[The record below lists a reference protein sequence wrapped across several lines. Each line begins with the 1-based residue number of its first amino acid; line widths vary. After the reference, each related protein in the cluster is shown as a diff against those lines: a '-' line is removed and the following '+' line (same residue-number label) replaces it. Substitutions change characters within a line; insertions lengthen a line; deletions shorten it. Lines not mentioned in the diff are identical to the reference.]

1 MSLEFT
7 GGGVVDPG
15 RSEVRAPGVDARPLP
30 AWGLY
35 ARNVQALQLENVRLG
50 VAKDDARPAMIV
62 EHVGTIDLDALKLP
76 RGADPP
82 VVLNDVREVRSS
94 TMSITLVPAK
104 CLDLSVTAMPLAAIA
119 TVEGGDQEG
128 LAQVEL
134 SVDAQTSAQWVWLKA
149 HERKSVSFPKLS
161 VSGTGTH
168 RIQCG
173 DVARDVPSGKD

>member
-1 MSLEFT
+1 
-7 GGGVVDPG
+7 
-15 RSEVRAPGVDARPLP
+15 
-30 AWGLY
+30 
-35 ARNVQALQLENVRLG
+35 
-50 VAKDDARPAMIV
+50 
-62 EHVGTIDLDALKLP
+62 
-76 RGADPP
+76 
-82 VVLNDVREVRSS
+82 
-94 TMSITLVPAK
+94 MSITLVPAK

-134 SVDAQTSAQWVWLKA
+134 SVDAQTSAQWVWLKV

>member
-1 MSLEFT
+1 VEAWSTQGEAKC
-7 GGGVVDPG
+7 VP
-15 RSEVRAPGVDARPLP
+15 PGVDARPLS

-82 VVLNDVREVRSS
+82 VVLNDVREVRSC

-134 SVDAQTSAQWVWLKA
+134 SVDAQTSAQSVWLKA
-149 HERKSVSFPKLS
+149 HERKSVSFLKLG

>member
-1 MSLEFT
+1 M
-7 GGGVVDPG
+7 
-15 RSEVRAPGVDARPLP
+15 RAPGVDARPLP

-50 VAKDDARPAMIV
+50 VAKDHARPAMIV
-62 EHVGTIDLDALKLP
+62 GHVGTIDLDALKLP

-94 TMSITLVPAK
+94 TMSITLVPAR

-128 LAQVEL
+128 LAKW
-134 SVDAQTSAQWVWLKA
+134 S
-149 HERKSVSFPKLS
+149 
-161 VSGTGTH
+161 
-168 RIQCG
+168 
-173 DVARDVPSGKD
+173 